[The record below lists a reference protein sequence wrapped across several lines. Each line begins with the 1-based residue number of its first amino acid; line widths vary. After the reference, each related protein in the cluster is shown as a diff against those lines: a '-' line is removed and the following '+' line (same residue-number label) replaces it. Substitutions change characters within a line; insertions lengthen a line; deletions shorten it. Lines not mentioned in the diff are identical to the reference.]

1 MCVNSLF
8 LLYYII
14 IIIIII
20 IIITIAGGEGTFDHK
35 SGSFRQLASKNY
47 GYDLFVTIL
56 LFL

>member
-14 IIIIII
+14 IIII
-20 IIITIAGGEGTFDHK
+20 IAGGEGTFDHK

-47 GYDLFVTIL
+47 GVWFICHHSFISLTIH
-56 LFL
+56 